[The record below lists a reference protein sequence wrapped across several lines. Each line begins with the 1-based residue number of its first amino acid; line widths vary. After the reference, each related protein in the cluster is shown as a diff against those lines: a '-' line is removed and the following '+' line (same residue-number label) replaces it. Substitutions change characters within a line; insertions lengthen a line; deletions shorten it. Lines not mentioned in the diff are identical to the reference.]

1 MKNYFP
7 ILTWLSDYK
16 ASYFKND
23 FIAGITVS
31 VLLIPQGMAYALI
44 AGLPP
49 IYGLYAALTPQ
60 IIYTLLGTSRQLAVG
75 PVAMDS
81 LLVAAGL
88 GAIGNIEPSQYI
100 QMAIL
105 LALLMGII
113 QLLFGILKMGF
124 LASFLSKP
132 VISGFTSGAAIIIG
146 LSQIKHLLGIPISQ
160 SNKIQFFAISIFQ
173 SDTPVHIPTLSI
185 GLLSIILLLI
195 LKKWNAKIPS
205 ALIAVILSTLWVYY
219 GKQNQEGVAVVGI
232 VPSGL
237 PSINFPDLKWSTL
250 KNLFPIALTIAIV
263 AYTEA
268 ISISKT
274 IADKHKYYELD
285 PNQELIALGTSNIVG
300 SFFQSYPTTGG
311 FSRTAVNDQ
320 AGAKTGVASFICA
333 LIVAIILNFFTH
345 WFFYL
350 PKAVLGAIIIA
361 AVIKLIDIKYAVRLY
376 NIRKDEFAVLLLTF
390 VLTLFVGIT
399 QGILFGIIL
408 SLLLLV
414 YRASKP
420 HYAFLGRIGKT
431 NYFQNIE
438 RFPDEVVLREDLII
452 LKFDAQLFFG
462 NIQFFKKLVFKSIN
476 NNPEKVKGFIINARS
491 INYVDS
497 TATEELVLIIE
508 QLQKKGIRV
517 MIVGAIDPSRD
528 IILNSKLIKVIKK
541 QNLFVTS
548 GDATDSFDGISKKTA
563 LQKKLSRQSNPLD
576 RK

>member
-16 ASYFKND
+16 VSYFKND

-105 LALLMGII
+105 LALLMGVI

-173 SDTPVHIPTLSI
+173 SDTPIHIPTLSI
-185 GLLSIILLLI
+185 SLLSIILLLI
-195 LKKWNAKIPS
+195 LKKWNVKIPS

-361 AVIKLIDIKYAVRLY
+361 AVVKLIDIKYAVRLY

-390 VLTLFVGIT
+390 VLTLFAGIT

-438 RFPDEVVLREDLII
+438 RFPDEVVSREDLII

-476 NNPEKVKGFIINARS
+476 NNPGKVKGFIINARS

-528 IILNSKLIKVIKK
+528 IIINSKLIKVIKK

-576 RK
+576 KK